1 MEVERFQSE
10 YPVDVRWAPYLL
22 DPTIPA
28 EGKPRT
34 PQTSA
39 DTPKS
44 HLEEMADARGL
55 TFTRGRSFTPNTHL
69 ALETVE
75 FAYDHDQHSD
85 GFHRALFKANFEQFD
100 NLGDADQL
108 VRIAGDH
115 GIDGDELR
123 QALDSGQ
130 YREQVDEQI
139 QWARNVG
146 VTGIPTFIFDYKYAM
161 VGAQEYPAFQSMIER
176 VTKLSEGEDAT
187 AATDAASGEDAAASG
202 PAAGDGDP
210 DWAI

>member
-1 MEVERFQSE
+1 MEVERLQRE

-22 DPTIPA
+22 DPTIPPD
-28 EGKPRT
+28 GKPRE
-34 PQTSA
+34 PQTRA

-44 HLEEMADARGL
+44 HLEEMAEARGL
-55 TFTRGRSFTPNTHL
+55 TFKRGRSFTPNTHL

-75 FAYDHDQHSD
+75 FAYDHGQHCD
-85 GFHRALFKANFEQFD
+85 DLHRALFKANFEDFD

-108 VRIAGDH
+108 VRIASDH

-130 YREQVDEQI
+130 YRTQVDEQI

-146 VTGIPTFIFDYKYAM
+146 VTGIPTFIFDYQYAM
-161 VGAQEYPAFQSMIER
+161 VGAQEYPAFQSAIER
-176 VTKLSEGEDAT
+176 VLKRSEGEDA
-187 AATDAASGEDAAASG
+187 AADGSTT
-202 PAAGDGDP
+202 GDP

>member
-1 MEVERFQSE
+1 MEVERLQSE

-28 EGKPRT
+28 EGKPRK
-34 PQTSA
+34 PQTGA

-44 HLEEMADARGL
+44 HLEEMAESRGL
-55 TFTRGRSFTPNTHL
+55 TFTRGRTFTPNTHL

-75 FAYDHDQHSD
+75 FAYDHNQHSD
-85 GFHRALFKANFEQFD
+85 GLHRALFKANFEQFD
-100 NLGDADQL
+100 NLGDAGQL
-108 VRIAGDH
+108 VRIASDH
-115 GIDGDELR
+115 DIDGDELR

-161 VGAQEYPAFQSMIER
+161 VGAQEYPAFESMIER
-176 VTKLSEGEDAT
+176 VLKLPEGEDA
-187 AATDAASGEDAAASG
+187 ATSGSAAAG
-202 PAAGDGDP
+202 GDP